1 MRLAF
6 MDEAGISRPEEEPFL
21 VVAGIIVDG
30 DNALN
35 GVENQLERIMKR
47 HIPPEFWDDFVF
59 HASEL
64 FNGGGKVF
72 KRTKSD
78 FIGPP
83 QWPLDRRLE
92 IADEIMA
99 IPKKFALDITY
110 GFIERATFKDHFH
123 FPDATSGQITIAQ
136 QVAAFS
142 TASIFIEQ
150 WMRRN
155 ASGENCMLVVENN
168 DQAKALMRDMHQWH
182 QGNKVADVLNDF
194 GKKLLPFRRIR
205 QDPLFQDKRPSN
217 ALIIADFCAYVGKKI
232 LMDDKRYGRF
242 FEPIRKRV
250 ISFDDLEKLAGEFR
264 KSRAH
269 RVAAQSA

>member
-47 HIPPEFWDDFVF
+47 HIPPEFWDGFVF
-59 HASEL
+59 HATEL

-72 KRTKSD
+72 KRTRSD

-99 IPKKFALDITY
+99 IPKKFALEITY

-123 FPDATSGQITIAQ
+123 FPDTTLGQITIAQ

-142 TASIFIEQ
+142 TASIFIER
-150 WMRRN
+150 WMRKN
-155 ASGENCMLVVENN
+155 ASGENCVLVVENN
-168 DQAKALMRDMHQWH
+168 DRAKALMRDMHQWH

-194 GKKLLPFRRIR
+194 GKKLLAFRKIR

-217 ALIIADFCAYVGKKI
+217 TLIIADFCAYVWKKI

-250 ISFDDLEKLAGEFR
+250 IFFEDLEKP
-264 KSRAH
+264 
-269 RVAAQSA
+269 VAARST